1 MYKDLIKR
9 LGKSI
14 LYTVKWE
21 KGHMIDYLLQRDV
34 TKKFYFHCA
43 DSLTCGWFSTTSI
56 TTKPTCKRDNFITS
70 SHELSNVVGR
80 LILMHDFYFR
90 FQPFFYLSSSRLG
103 CYVHCNYTNG
113 RNMKGRICNIVAKY
127 GVYRWRHNG

>member
-1 MYKDLIKR
+1 MYKDLIKK

-56 TTKPTCKRDNFITS
+56 TTKPTCKRGNFITS

-90 FQPFFYLSSSRLG
+90 FQPFFTWVLHILAAMSTAITPTEETWKVEFVTL
-103 CYVHCNYTNG
+103 
-113 RNMKGRICNIVAKY
+113 
-127 GVYRWRHNG
+127 